1 VQSSAPSLN
10 TAAQI
15 PVAQLLQKNGVMEML
30 ICALTAL
37 AYLGTLGFGFV
48 YDDKPVIVENT
59 AIRSWSALAAY
70 LIPKAATGAVGG
82 TFFRPVTILWL
93 RLNYMVFGLRPAG
106 WHFAM
111 LIGHVLATWLVFT
124 LVRKLTA
131 NRTTAAIAGLLFGL
145 HPVHVENVAWLSSVN
160 DLLMTVLLL
169 GSFIAYL
176 EFRDSRKASIS
187 HAALSNTAVSN
198 TSSPNPSLAAKI
210 SASVAWITASIS
222 LFLLG
227 LLSKETA
234 AIFPVVILGFAAICR
249 DSQSAANSSSAEDA
263 SIAPIFKAGLW
274 LAGKEAAVSI
284 PYFCVLAAYLAVRRI
299 MLHGMANP
307 IAPLS
312 WSTMIFTWPS
322 VMWFDLK
329 HLILPVTSSE
339 FYSLAYVTAPSLNN
353 YVLPAFLLLIAFA
366 AACYAV
372 TRLKNPRLGLFAL
385 LWIVLSILPTLYL
398 RAVAPDNFVHDRFLY
413 LPSVGFVI
421 LLALAAQ
428 QFPAQL
434 AGDRGATVKWAIVG
448 VFCAAGVAGT
458 AHHQMQWANNLLLYQ
473 NGMASAPR
481 NLVVQDNLANELSD
495 LGRYDEATGIY
506 LGALQRDPWFWSA
519 NYNLGYAYYRAGKFA
534 EAESYLLRAVQID
547 ARDPDQ
553 FIYLARAQMR
563 QGKLTEAARNA
574 ERALQR
580 SPMSPGFHLILGK
593 ILEDSGQR
601 EQAIAEYKMEAL
613 HHPEN
618 ALARNELARMQS
630 Q

>member
-1 VQSSAPSLN
+1 MPSSDPSRNAIEQAP
-10 TAAQI
+10 AAHVS
-15 PVAQLLQKNGVMEML
+15 VAQLLEKNGAIEML
-30 ICALTAL
+30 VCALIAL

-48 YDDKPVIVENT
+48 YDDKPVIVQNT
-59 AIRSWSALAAY
+59 AIRSWSALADY
-70 LIPKAATGAVGG
+70 FIPKAATGAAAGG

-93 RLNYMVFGLRPAG
+93 RLNYMVFGLQPAG

-111 LIGHVLATWLVFT
+111 LIGHVVATYLVFV
-124 LVRKLTA
+124 LARKLTA
-131 NRTTAAIAGLLFGL
+131 NRTTAAIAALLFGL

-169 GSFIAYL
+169 GSFLAYL
-176 EFRDSRKASIS
+176 KFRDGRNAPVSSASR
-187 HAALSNTAVSN
+187 SN
-198 TSSPNPSLAAKI
+198 TSV
-210 SASVAWITASIS
+210 SASAAWIAASIF

-234 AIFPVVILGFAAICR
+234 AVFPVVILGFAAICV
-249 DSQSAANSSSAEDA
+249 NSRSTEDA
-263 SIAPIFKAGLW
+263 SIAPTFKASLRS
-274 LAGKEAAVSI
+274 AVKNAFVAI
-284 PYFCVLAAYLAVRRI
+284 PYFIVLAAYLAVRRT
-299 MLHGMANP
+299 MLHGMANA

-312 WSTMIFTWPS
+312 WSTMILTWPS

-329 HLILPVTSSE
+329 HLLLPVTSSE
-339 FYSLAYVTAPSLNN
+339 FYSLAYVTAFGFDNCL
-353 YVLPAFLLLIAFA
+353 LPALLLLVAFVVV
-366 AACYAV
+366 CYVV

-385 LWIVLSILPTLYL
+385 LWILLSILPTLYL

-434 AGDRGATVKWAIVG
+434 AGDRGATAKWAIIGVLCAVG
-448 VFCAAGVAGT
+448 LVGT
-458 AHHQMQWANNLLLYQ
+458 AHHQLQWANNLVLYQ
-473 NGMASAPR
+473 TGMASAPR

-495 LGRYDEATGIY
+495 LGRYDEAVGIY
-506 LGALQRDPWFWSA
+506 LGVLQRDPWFWSA

-534 EAESYLLRAVQID
+534 EAESYLDRAIHID
-547 ARDPDQ
+547 GRDPDQ
-553 FIYLARAQMR
+553 FIYLARAQMQ

-593 ILEDSGQR
+593 IFEDSGQR
-601 EQAIAEYKMEAL
+601 EQAIAEYKMEVL

-618 ALARNELARMQS
+618 ALARSVLAGIQS